1 VSHPTTIALIGYA
14 LFLLLGFGFRSW
26 LHWRRT
32 GTTGFVGLS
41 GRIGSAEWTGG
52 FLFVAA
58 LLAAGAAPILQ
69 AVGVLAPAVDTP
81 ALQAAGIAL
90 YVAGAAGTLWA
101 QLAMG
106 NAWRIGVDED
116 ARTELV
122 GAGPFRWVR
131 NPIFSAMTV
140 ATVGLALVVPNLLSA
155 VAVAALVVAL
165 EIHVRLVEEPYL
177 TRVHGDRYLRYAAGT
192 GRFVPGIGRSVRARG

>member
-1 VSHPTTIALIGYA
+1 VPTLAIAGYV
-14 LFLLLGFGFRSW
+14 LFLLLGFGLRSW

-41 GRIGSAEWTGG
+41 GRTGSAEWTGG
-52 FLFVAA
+52 VLFIAA
-58 LLAAGAAPILQ
+58 LVAGAGAPVLQ
-69 AVGVLAPAVDTP
+69 AMGVLAPAATLDTP
-81 ALQAAGIAL
+81 ALHALGVAL
-90 YVAGAAGTLWA
+90 YVLGATGTLWA

-106 NAWRIGVDED
+106 TAWRIGVDED

-140 ATVGLALVVPNLLSA
+140 ATAGLALMVPNPMSA
-155 VAVAALVVAL
+155 LAVVMLITGL

-177 TRVHGDRYLRYAAGT
+177 ARVHGERYRRYAAVT
-192 GRFVPGIGRSVRARG
+192 GRFVPGVGRRLGSIG